1 MHNQILQSSK
11 NCLWYLSLAWF
22 WEYPKPESLVESF
35 QNPDW
40 LLRKAVLVEASAAP
54 ALMAMAMAVTDHAAA
69 GSPHVFIR
77 RRLQTGR

>member
-1 MHNQILQSSK
+1 M
-11 NCLWYLSLAWF
+11 

-40 LLRKAVLVEASAAP
+40 LRHKAVLVEASAA

-77 RRLQTGR
+77 RRMPPGKPAARQL

>member
-1 MHNQILQSSK
+1 M
-11 NCLWYLSLAWF
+11 
-22 WEYPKPESLVESF
+22 ESF

-77 RRLQTGR
+77 RHLQTGR